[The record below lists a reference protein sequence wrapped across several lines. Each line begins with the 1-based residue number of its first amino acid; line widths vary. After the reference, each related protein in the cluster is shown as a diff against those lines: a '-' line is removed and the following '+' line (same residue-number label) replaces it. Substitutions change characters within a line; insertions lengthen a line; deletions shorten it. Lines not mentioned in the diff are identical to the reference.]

1 MTSIESIEKLLNELS
16 DAKSKLINDTYN
28 YAIAHGLLV
37 RLSRLKNTIVYSE
50 QNAQKNILNT
60 IEQTNKFLKAI
71 K

>member
-1 MTSIESIEKLLNELS
+1 MNSIESIDELLNELS
-16 DAKSKLINDTYN
+16 KAKPKLINDTYN

-37 RLSRLKNTIVYSE
+37 RLSRLKNTIAYSE

-60 IEQTNKFLKAI
+60 IEQTTEFLKAF